1 MKIETKGKI
10 ETKQSKAG
18 KEYYTA
24 GIKVNGTWHNGTFFD
39 KKQCETFEALEENKE
54 IDTIELFEE
63 EYNGKQYSKFRLIS
77 KTEARFKLLEARI
90 TKLESNSI

>member
-10 ETKQSKAG
+10 ETKTSKAG

-24 GIKVNGTWHNGTFFD
+24 GIKVDGIWHNGTFFD
-39 KKQCETFEALEENKE
+39 KKQCETYEALEENKE

-63 EYNGKQYSKFRLIS
+63 EYNGKKYAKFRLIS
-77 KTEARFKLLEARI
+77 KTEARFKLLEARV
-90 TKLESNSI
+90 TKLEKKSI

>member
-77 KTEARFKLLEARI
+77 KTEARFKLLEARV
-90 TKLESNSI
+90 TKLEQNSF

>member
-10 ETKQSKAG
+10 EKKTSKAG
-18 KEYYTA
+18 KDYYTA

-39 KKQCETFEALEENKE
+39 TKQCETYEALQEGEEIE
-54 IDTIELFEE
+54 TIELFEE
-63 EYNGKQYSKFRLIS
+63 EYNGKQYAKFRLIS

-90 TKLESNSI
+90 TKLEKNQL

>member
-39 KKQCETFEALEENKE
+39 KKQCENFKALEENKE

-77 KTEARFKLLEARI
+77 KTEARFKLLEARV
-90 TKLESNSI
+90 TKLEQNSF